1 MLQRFITILTD
12 YYADSDLQPT
22 IDNNCKS
29 IQDVNDNSTV
39 LKDNEFT
46 TIIIDVLKNE
56 PEIFWIDQDAVSG
69 AIDIRYHAEFD
80 SSLTEN
86 EIESND
92 DEPNAETVAILNN
105 DNVTVVNPQVIMLTK
120 RLFRIGVIEVNPR
133 IL

>member
-12 YYADSDLQPT
+12 YYADSNLQPIT
-22 IDNNCKS
+22 DNNCKS
-29 IQDVNDNSTV
+29 IQDINDNSTV
-39 LKDNEFT
+39 IKDNEFT
-46 TIIIDVLKNE
+46 MSIIDVLRNE

-69 AIDIRYHAEFD
+69 AIDIRYHAEFE

-86 EIESND
+86 EIKSSD
-92 DEPNAETVAILNN
+92 DEPNVEMVAILSN

-120 RLFRIGVIEVNPR
+120 RLFRIGVIEVKPR